1 MKYQSEDCYRFCLQV
16 MCRNVQLG
24 YKNMSLYTQFGE
36 VPCETARYNKEG
48 IGCGRALL
56 LVKND
61 VIVTHEFCNRTSH
74 HLASHT
80 LASPSDTHTNN

>member
-1 MKYQSEDCYRFCLQV
+1 MFCLLV
-16 MCRNVQLG
+16 MCRNVRLR

-36 VPCETARYNKEG
+36 LPCETECYNKES

-56 LVKND
+56 LVNND
-61 VIVTHEFCNRTSH
+61 VIVTHEFCTRISH

-80 LASPSDTHTNN
+80 LASPSDTDTNNKSLT